1 MPPPNFISCK
11 LGRQDILLTVNE
23 EAAKAGSAFKRITST
38 KNDNNN
44 RERNRDND
52 EGNQPRYVCNFLSS
66 FRIDFPVTA
75 IALDIKFLLSHRK
88 LFRLN

>member
-1 MPPPNFISCK
+1 

-38 KNDNNN
+38 KNDNNNN